1 MPTRRASN
9 RVALTQQHIRCAFAA
24 FVVYYRARGGV
35 AGRGA
40 VGECGGVVGRG
51 GEGVGFALGGG
62 HCGCGGWDGFVEE
75 LGAGELRGW
84 ACAEV
89 RVVVRGSEIA

>member
-9 RVALTQQHIRCAFAA
+9 RVALTQQHIRSAFAA
-24 FVVYYRARGGV
+24 FVVYYWAGGGV

-40 VGECGGVVGRG
+40 VGECGGVVGGGG

-62 HCGCGGWDGFVEE
+62 HCGLVGWVGCGGVG
-75 LGAGELRGW
+75 GG
-84 ACAEV
+84 
-89 RVVVRGSEIA
+89 